1 MTEKS
6 KRSKRLIWLAAITLL
21 TALIWTALDGYRQ
34 LVKREQAEKVE
45 LLIKPLNPQLNVEI
59 LKLIEARKEYQI
71 GEVEMKFPVLTST
84 PGKIATESGEGKK

>member
-21 TALIWTALDGYRQ
+21 TALIWTALDGYHQ
-34 LVKREQAEKVE
+34 LIKREQAEKVE
-45 LLIKPLNPQLNVEI
+45 SLIKPLDPRLNAEI

-71 GEVEMKFPVLTST
+71 EEVEMKLPVLTNT